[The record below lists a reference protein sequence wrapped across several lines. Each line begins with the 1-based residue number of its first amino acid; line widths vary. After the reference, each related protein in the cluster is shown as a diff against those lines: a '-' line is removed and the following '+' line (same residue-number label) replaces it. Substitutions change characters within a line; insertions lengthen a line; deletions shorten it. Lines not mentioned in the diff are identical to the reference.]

1 MLYVANGCQWDERFE
16 PFIRWSLNYDLWCK
30 MHFFG
35 AAIDNANNIAEN
47 GQHRGPQN
55 LLTLL
60 PEVFSRD
67 DADRI
72 RNQEGLGSKGTAKM
86 ISQWKSRGY
95 ILQLTVDSFQNLK
108 FKG

>member
-1 MLYVANGCQWDERFE
+1 
-16 PFIRWSLNYDLWCK
+16 
-30 MHFFG
+30 
-35 AAIDNANNIAEN
+35 
-47 GQHRGPQN
+47 
-55 LLTLL
+55 LL

-72 RNQEGLGSKGTAKM
+72 RKQEGLGSKGTAKM

-108 FKG
+108 FKGS